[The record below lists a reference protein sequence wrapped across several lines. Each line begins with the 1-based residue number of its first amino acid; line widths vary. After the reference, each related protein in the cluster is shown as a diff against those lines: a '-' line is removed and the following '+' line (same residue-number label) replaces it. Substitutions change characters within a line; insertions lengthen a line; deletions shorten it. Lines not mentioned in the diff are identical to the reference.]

1 MPPKRI
7 FEPKLDYDAISGTR
21 QLPCAL
27 PQARTHVWEVVVVK
41 VEPNVINKKVT
52 GFELDDP
59 RSTMC
64 VSSEQIFVEVLGEL
78 TPPRTDE
85 AVRLLRFNRFNRFES
100 LRQPGTKQIPCAL
113 PQAPC
118 LH

>member
-1 MPPKRI
+1 M
-7 FEPKLDYDAISGTR
+7 
-21 QLPCAL
+21 
-27 PQARTHVWEVVVVK
+27 VVVK

-85 AVRLLRFNRFNRFES
+85 AVRLLRINRFNRFES
-100 LRQPGTKQIPCAL
+100 LLQPGTKQIPCAL